1 LVIRMGYAA
10 RMAASALMLTL
21 AQACLCTVAGQC
33 AGIARRAPSQ
43 GAPVSAADGFH
54 LLERPL
60 YVLHVVRIIRADGPS
75 YCRASGTWSCRTS
88 PA

>member
-1 LVIRMGYAA
+1 MVIRTGYAA
-10 RMAASALMLTL
+10 RMAVSALMLTL
-21 AQACLCTVAGQC
+21 ARACLRVVPGQC
-33 AGIARRAPSQ
+33 AGITRRAPSQ

-75 YCRASGTWSCRTS
+75 YCRVSGT
-88 PA
+88 